1 MKYFKKPNIKIVI
14 PSFLLTLIFSSVL
27 VFNAFAMGIS
37 ISFADVNAKVGDEVN
52 LIMTLSSTDG
62 NIDSANI
69 MLSYDDNK
77 LEFISGT
84 NAQGGAGSVRVTSNT
99 GNNNN
104 SQNYS
109 LKFKAKTAGDA
120 TVVVST
126 WEVYDSNSKMAT
138 MQSQGSGR
146 IKINDAEQ
154 TEATETT
161 VEKSKE
167 VATTVAVDKKDATLA
182 SLRVSPGSLTPE
194 FSTNV
199 KNYDMNVAGNISN
212 IAVNAK
218 ARQEGAKVIITG
230 NDNLVVGVNAIAVKV
245 TSPDGSN
252 VESYIINVNKS
263 EKKKVEESEENTVKE
278 TTQESE
284 SSVSED
290 VLDLVSTDNGLT
302 LGGIDYQVSDS
313 FDKNILPEGF
323 EEATFTYKNREVKA
337 GKMKNQDVY
346 ILYLVGNDGS
356 GDFYIYDDAANTWS
370 VYTQINTNPKSIT
383 IMPLNKGVKK
393 PNGFVDSIIVI
404 NGKKIKGWI
413 WGSDNDKRYC
423 VVYAMNSNGR
433 KDFYRYDMEEGTI
446 QRYFVDPNA
455 DTGVSSAE
463 YNALQKKYEISN
475 EWLRNII
482 ALAIILVIFIFI
494 LLLSRATNKKKA
506 TKVVQKPSKK
516 KNTSNITSKVNL
528 LKDEDVN
535 EESTLKYMPLNQNKE
550 EDKKN
555 EDELDDFDEVD
566 LSDGK
571 EKENQESPQKEKVE
585 EEPDDF
591 EDLKL

>member
-1 MKYFKKPNIKIVI
+1 MKYFKKPNVKIAI
-14 PSFLLTLIFSSVL
+14 PSFLLALVFSSVL
-27 VFNAFAMGIS
+27 VFNAFAMDIS
-37 ISFADVNAKVGDEVN
+37 ISFADVNATVGDEVN

-84 NAQGGAGSVRVTSNT
+84 NAQGGAGSVKVTSNT

-146 IKINDAEQ
+146 IKIKDAEQ
-154 TEATETT
+154 TEAIEAT
-161 VEKSKE
+161 VEKNKE
-167 VATTVAVDKKDATLA
+167 VSTTVAVDKKDATLA
-182 SLRVSPGSLTPE
+182 SLKVSPGSLTPE

-218 ARQEGAKVIITG
+218 TMQEGAKVVITG
-230 NDNLVVGVNAIAVKV
+230 NDNLVVGVNAISVKV

-263 EKKKVEESEENTVKE
+263 EKKKVEESEGTTVKE
-278 TTQESE
+278 TTEEIE
-284 SSVSED
+284 SSVTED
-290 VLDLVSTDNGLT
+290 ILDLVSTDNGLT
-302 LGGIDYQVSDS
+302 LDGIDYQVSDS

-356 GDFYIYDDAANTWS
+356 GDFYIYDDAADRWS
-370 VYTQINTNPKSIT
+370 VYTQITTNPKSIT
-383 IMPLNKGVKK
+383 IMPLDKGVEK

-404 NGKKIKGWI
+404 NGKKVKGWI

-475 EWLRNII
+475 EWLRNIF
-482 ALAIILVIFIFI
+482 ALAIILAIFIFI
-494 LLLSRATNKKKA
+494 LLLSGVKNKKKA

-516 KNTSNITSKVNL
+516 KNMSNITSKVDL
-528 LKDEDVN
+528 LNDEDIN
-535 EESTLKYMPLNQNKE
+535 EENTLKYMPLNQNKE
-550 EDKKN
+550 EVKKN
-555 EDELDDFDEVD
+555 EVESDDFDEVD
-566 LSDGK
+566 LSDGENK
-571 EKENQESPQKEKVE
+571 EKQESPQKEKAE
-585 EEPDDF
+585 EADDF
-591 EDLKL
+591 EDLEL